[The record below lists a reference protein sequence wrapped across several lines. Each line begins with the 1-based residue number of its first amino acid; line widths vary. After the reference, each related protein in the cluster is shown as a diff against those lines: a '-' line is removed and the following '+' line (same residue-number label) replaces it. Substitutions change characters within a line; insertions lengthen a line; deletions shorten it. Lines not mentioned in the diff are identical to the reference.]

1 MNTQTE
7 TPKLKKITRA
17 EWVDALRSGEY
28 KQGGGFLYDA
38 ENKTYCCLGV
48 ACALAGVE
56 LENFPP
62 ETLRTMLFDDVGA
75 GQLDE
80 WLGLDNDK
88 REALAEMNDNEDLSF
103 ADIADEI
110 EKGI

>member
-62 ETLRTMLFDDVGA
+62 ETLRTITFDDVGA
-75 GQLDE
+75 GQLDD
-80 WLGLDNDK
+80 WLELTNRK
-88 REALAEMNDNEDLSF
+88 RKSLAEMNDDGNSF
-103 ADIADEI
+103 AEIADAMI